1 MHYVYILLLKNN
13 KKYKGSTNNL
23 KRRIEEHKNGKVKS
37 TKDLR
42 PIELIHYECY
52 KLKSD
57 AERREKY
64 LKTSEG
70 RYFLKQ
76 QLKNL
81 FENIN

>member
-1 MHYVYILLLKNN
+1 M
-13 KKYKGSTNNL
+13 YKGSTKNL
-23 KRRIEEHKNGKVKS
+23 NRRIEEHKKGKVKS
-37 TKDLR
+37 TKYKK

-64 LKTSEG
+64 LKTTEG

-76 QLKNL
+76 QIKNL
-81 FENIN
+81 LNKIK